1 MMGDMFRKAYD
12 DTEKYCQKKYNNRK
26 KGRKMETIQS
36 IIEFETQ
43 KYQGI
48 EFSLALDIFQDSVEN
63 YKRATKRQ
71 KLSCVAKAFI
81 NACLVLSIDYL
92 TGSQALEV
100 VNNLST
106 DLETDKETLEKAIN
120 KQMKKERK
128 DYEKNQHNRTWLGL
142 IRMCKR
148 ANRK

>member
-1 MMGDMFRKAYD
+1 MK
-12 DTEKYCQKKYNNRK
+12 
-26 KGRKMETIQS
+26 ETIQS
-36 IIEFETQ
+36 IIDFETC

-48 EFSLALDIFQDSVEN
+48 EFSLALDLFTESVEN
-63 YKRATKRQ
+63 YKRATRRQ

-81 NACLVLSIDYL
+81 NACLVLSMDYL
-92 TGSQALEV
+92 TGAQALEV

-106 DLETDKETLEKAIN
+106 DLETDKEVLEKAIN
-120 KQMKKERK
+120 KQMRKERK